1 MDNDSYN
8 LVKALVATVA
18 RAFYTDPYIVLLDT
32 LFRET
37 VMEKIYQSLH
47 GTYLT

>member
-8 LVKALVATVA
+8 LVRCLVATVA
-18 RAFYTDPYIVLLDT
+18 RAFYTDSHIVLLDS

-37 VMEKIYQSLH
+37 VVDFVVMNKQK
-47 GTYLT
+47 T

>member
-8 LVKALVATVA
+8 LVRSLVATVA
-18 RAFYTDPYIVLLDT
+18 RAFYTDSYIVLLDS

-37 VMEKIYQSLH
+37 VIEFL
-47 GTYLT
+47 